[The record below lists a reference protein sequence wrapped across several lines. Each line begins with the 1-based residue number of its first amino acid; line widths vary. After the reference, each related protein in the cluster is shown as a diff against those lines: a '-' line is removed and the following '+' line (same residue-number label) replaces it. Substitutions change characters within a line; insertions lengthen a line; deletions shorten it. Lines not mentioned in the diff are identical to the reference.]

1 MPSVNMKVV
10 LLRHTLSP
18 EEVVALGAKLCYSRA
33 HVEDLT
39 RRVEAADQSAFV
51 EKIMGMGHESV
62 LEHASFTFGV
72 EGVSRV
78 LLAQL
83 TRHRLASFS
92 VQSQRYVSYASG
104 FDYIVPPKI
113 EALGADAV
121 AEYQRQMDT
130 IHTWYRAWQEKLEN
144 GEGGNED
151 ARFVLPG
158 ACETRLM
165 LTMNVRELRHFF
177 ALRMCNRAQWE
188 IRALATEMHR
198 QCMEIAP
205 ALFADAGPGCLR
217 GACPEGAKS
226 CGKAQAIREAR
237 NHLLNNLGQPDQG
250 APSTDHE

>member
-1 MPSVNMKVV
+1 MPEVKLHVA
-10 LLRHTLSP
+10 LIRHTLSP
-18 EEVVALGAKLCYSRA
+18 EEIVALGARLCYSRA
-33 HVEDLT
+33 TIDDLT
-39 RRVEAADQSAFV
+39 QRVSAKDQSDFV
-51 EKIMGMGHESV
+51 QKIMGMGHDSV

-92 VQSQRYVSYASG
+92 VQSQRYVSYEHG
-104 FDYIVPPKI
+104 FGYIVPPKI
-113 EALGADAV
+113 AALGQDA
-121 AEYQRQMDT
+121 AEEYARQMDQM
-130 IHTWYRAWQEKLEN
+130 HQWYCQWQERLGAA
-144 GEGGNED
+144 GESSNED

-165 LTMNVRELRHFF
+165 MTMNVRELRHFLS
-177 ALRMCNRAQWE
+177 LRMCSRAQWE

-198 QCMEIAP
+198 LCMEVAP

-226 CGKAQAIREAR
+226 CGRAAEIRKARR
-237 NHLLNNLGQPDQG
+237 NMLDAL
-250 APSTDHE
+250 ADHE